1 MATTKPRV
9 MVTVDEKTYEEI
21 IAFKNEHRL
30 LTVSQAARQIMIM
43 GIKELEKE
51 LDEEERKKR
60 NDEEDGGVLPQS

>member
-9 MVTVDEKTYEEI
+9 MVTVDEETYEEI
-21 IAFKNEHRL
+21 LAFKKEHRL
-30 LTVSQAARQIMIM
+30 LTTSQAARQIMIM

-60 NDEEDGGVLPQS
+60 NDEEDGGVLPQP